1 MHSFFNKTRHL
12 VLKIDTYIDLTFGGG
27 LAFKEGLKKYMR
39 GDIDGFEENLMYL
52 TKMEHQADGIRKDI
66 EAQLYVQTLI
76 PESRGDVLGILE
88 SMDSIINFA
97 KSAMLVLSIEKPKI
111 PEKIKPQISELAEP
125 VVKTIEELV
134 SAVRAYFYDV
144 NSVKNYLHKVKFYEK
159 EADNLAEKIKREI
172 FSMKID
178 LSHKNQLR
186 YIITHIDTLADKA
199 EDVSDRLAIAA
210 IKRIV

>member
-1 MHSFFNKTRHL
+1 MNSFFNKTRHL
-12 VLKIDTYIDLTFGGG
+12 VLKIDTYIDLTFGAG
-27 LAFKEGLKKYMR
+27 LAFKEGIKKYMQ
-39 GDIDGFEENLMYL
+39 GDIEGFEENLMYL

-76 PESRGDVLGILE
+76 PESRGDVLEILE
-88 SMDSIINFA
+88 SMDSIINYS
-97 KSAMLVLSIEKPKI
+97 KSTMLEISIEKPKI
-111 PEKIKPQISELAEP
+111 PEKIKKDISDLTEP
-125 VVKTIEELV
+125 VTKTIDELV

-159 EADNLAEKIKREI
+159 EADKLSEKIKREI
-172 FSMKID
+172 FSMKIH
-178 LSHKNQLR
+178 LSHKSQLR
-186 YIITHIDTLADKA
+186 YIVTHIDTLADKA

>member
-1 MHSFFNKTRHL
+1 MNSFFNKTRHL
-12 VLKIDTYIDLTFGGG
+12 VLKIDTFIDLTFGAG
-27 LAFKEGLKKYMR
+27 LAFKEGLKKYIQ
-39 GDIDGFEENLMYL
+39 GDLDGFEENLMYL

-76 PESRGDVLGILE
+76 PESRGDVLEILE
-88 SMDSIINFA
+88 SMDNIIDYA
-97 KSAMLVLSIEKPKI
+97 KSTMLDLSIEKPKI
-111 PEKIKPQISELAEP
+111 PEKIKKEFSELAEP
-125 VVKTIEELV
+125 VVKTIDELV

-159 EADNLAEKIKREI
+159 EADKLAEKIKREV
-172 FSMKID
+172 FAMKID

-186 YIITHIDTLADKA
+186 YFITHIDILADKA